1 MRESNPRA
9 VADDTFPRC
18 CITALPTFQMKHY
31 TLIKKLVSKYFYLY
45 YRLMSSKYS
54 DELVSILRM
63 LKNIEEDLNLVH
75 YSETEKKIYYTIA
88 WKNANDGSCCISDVI
103 DESGFSRSTVYKT
116 IKKFEEHQIVRMY
129 QSSSDKREFNLVL
142 AH

>member
-1 MRESNPRA
+1 
-9 VADDTFPRC
+9 
-18 CITALPTFQMKHY
+18 
-31 TLIKKLVSKYFYLY
+31 
-45 YRLMSSKYS
+45 MSSKYT
-54 DELVSILRM
+54 DELVSILKM
-63 LKNIEEDLNLVH
+63 LKNIEEDLNLIK

-116 IKKFEEHQIVRMY
+116 IKKFEEDQIIKMY